1 MAAVEPLLHP
11 RYVRSEALGREITE
25 LCGYIYAATYQLLLK
40 IHEFDK
46 EGLWKLCGIC
56 SCAHWLNWQC
66 GIGMNAAR
74 A

>member
-1 MAAVEPLLHP
+1 MAAAEALIHP
-11 RYVRSEALGREITE
+11 RYVRSEDLGREITE

-40 IHEFDK
+40 IHEFDQ

-66 GIGMNAAR
+66 GIGMNAAK